1 MAIFECNMDEV
12 LEKIAIDNYEDGKEE
27 LLLSKVEIKLNKAKS
42 SEQIAEELEEPLDK
56 INTYVKQLKNETIN

>member
-12 LEKIAIDNYEDGKEE
+12 LEKIAIDNYEDCKEE

-42 SEQIAEELEEPLDK
+42 SEQIAEELEESIPT
-56 INTYVKQLKNETIN
+56 INEYIKQLKTK